1 MSGQQELGSILV
13 DLVDHSRLRTWQQQ
27 LGQLRAIAIESVVF
41 LMVENFLM
49 VDAAIVLKVVTI

>member
-41 LMVENFLM
+41 LMV
-49 VDAAIVLKVVTI
+49 DAAIVLKVVTI